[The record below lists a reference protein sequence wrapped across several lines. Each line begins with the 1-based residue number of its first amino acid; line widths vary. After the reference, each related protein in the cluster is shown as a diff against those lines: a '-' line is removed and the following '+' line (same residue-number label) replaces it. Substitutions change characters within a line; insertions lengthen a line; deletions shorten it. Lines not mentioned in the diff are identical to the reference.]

1 MIVYASRTGNVK
13 YIANNIPVKSI
24 EIEEGMTVN
33 EPYLILTYTDNL
45 GEVPNV
51 VSDFLVNNYKYCK
64 GVIASGNSNF
74 GHQYFCNSADKI
86 SSQYNVPIIKKIELR
101 GFQKDYDEI
110 KLQYYNLIEG
120 DN

>member
-24 EIEEGMTVN
+24 EIEEGMTVS
-33 EPYLILTYTDNL
+33 EPYFILTYTDNL
-45 GEVPNV
+45 GDVPTI
-51 VSDFLVNNYKYCK
+51 VSEFLATNHQHCK

-86 SSQYNVPIIKKIELR
+86 SRKYGIPIIKKIELR